1 MTPLNPAM
9 TPGNHLRALRT
20 RALLSQQ
27 QLANISGC
35 SLRSLSRAENDYP
48 VSELNKARLAAT
60 LRVDVKDIWP
70 GAVGARL
77 QEVVV

>member
-1 MTPLNPAM
+1 MTPLSTHHM

-27 QLANISGC
+27 QLASLSGC
-35 SLRSLSRAENDYP
+35 SLRSLSRAENDHP
-48 VSELNKARLAAT
+48 VSDMNKARLAAT

-70 GAVGARL
+70 EAVAVM
-77 QEVVV
+77 EVN

>member
-1 MTPLNPAM
+1 MTTV

-27 QLANISGC
+27 QLANLSGC
-35 SLRSLSRAENDYP
+35 SLRSLSRAENDHP
-48 VSELNKARLAAT
+48 VSELNKARLAVT

-70 GAVGARL
+70 EAVGVRL
-77 QEVVV
+77 PEAASCVG